1 MIGVSVRGA
10 AKTLR
15 NLAGAAK
22 NVRLESE
29 RAMARSVVLV
39 RRMLTLEMTAP
50 ENRDA
55 FWGKK
60 GASGNGLSVRSGKTR
75 ASLTPGTRI
84 YRNGAALIGVVGSAE
99 KHLKLHE
106 DGGVLRGTSP
116 KGYLRIPTAAA
127 QTAAGVDRWAG
138 RSIRDIP
145 GAFLFKSQAGN
156 LWAALHRGKGSPL
169 ELLYLLKKSARMRPR
184 RIFART
190 RDASRP
196 QVIELTRGAIRTVV
210 QKANA

>member
-1 MIGVSVRGA
+1 MIGVSVKGA
-10 AKTLR
+10 EKALR
-15 NLAGAAK
+15 NLTGVTK

-29 RAMARSVVLV
+29 RSMARSVVLV
-39 RRMLTLEMTAP
+39 RRMLAAEMTAP

-84 YRNGAALIGVVGSAE
+84 YRNGATLIGVVGSAE

-106 DGGVLRGTSP
+106 DGGVIRGTSP
-116 KGYLRIPTAAA
+116 KGYLRIPTRAA
-127 QTAAGVDRWAG
+127 QTAAGVDRYAG

-145 GAFLFKSQAGN
+145 GSFLFKSRAGN
-156 LWAALHRGKGSPL
+156 LWAAIRRGSGPL

-190 RDASRP
+190 RDNSRP
-196 QVIELTRGAIRTVV
+196 KVVEITRGAIRTVV

>member
-1 MIGVSVRGA
+1 MIGVSVKGA
-10 AKTLR
+10 EKAVR
-15 NLAGAAK
+15 NLAGVPK

-29 RAMARSVVLV
+29 RSMRASVLLV
-39 RRMLTLEMTAP
+39 RRMLAFEMTAP

-55 FWGKK
+55 FWGKR

-75 ASLTPGTRI
+75 ASLSPGTRI
-84 YRNGAALIGVVGSAE
+84 YRAGAALVGVVGSAE

-106 DGGVLRGTSP
+106 DGGVIRGTSP
-116 KGYLRIPTAAA
+116 RGYLRIPTAAA
-127 QTAAGVDRWAG
+127 QTAAGVDRYAG
-138 RSIRDIP
+138 KSIRDIP
-145 GAFLFKSQAGN
+145 GSFLFKSRAGN
-156 LWAALHRGKGSPL
+156 LWAAIRRGSGPL

-190 RDASRP
+190 RDNSRP
-196 QVIELTRGAIRTVV
+196 KVVEITRGAIRTVV